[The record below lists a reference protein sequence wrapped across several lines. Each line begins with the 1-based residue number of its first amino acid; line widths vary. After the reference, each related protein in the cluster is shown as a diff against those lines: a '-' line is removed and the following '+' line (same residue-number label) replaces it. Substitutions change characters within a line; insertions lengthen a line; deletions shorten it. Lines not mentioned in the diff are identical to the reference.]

1 MQADTAA
8 IDCRD
13 LTKIYD
19 HHVTAVHDLTLAV
32 PRSTSF
38 GILGQNGAGKSTLV
52 RLIMGFISPTGGSIR
67 VLGEQVVA
75 RAHPHVGYV
84 HERVAFEP
92 RFTGE
97 EHLRFLAV
105 LCGISD
111 SLARRRCAELIDRVH
126 LTSAARRRVGDYSKG
141 MLQRL
146 AIAQALITDPELL
159 ILDEPTSG
167 LDPGGQLE
175 VRQLLRSLRQE
186 RKTIVLCS
194 HYLPEIEEL
203 CDDVGVLHRG
213 QLVAT
218 ASVSG
223 LHRTTDAI
231 EIVLGAAES
240 AASVV
245 ARLGL
250 GQMLLQVDGRRLLL
264 KAEDQLQVLAQLV
277 SEQVPI
283 ESLRPLH
290 ETLEE
295 LYVRAIGRS
304 GVSLSVS
311 EPTSLPV
318 AEPRNE

>member
-1 MQADTAA
+1 MRAPLAPAPTLIRRQRCRGSRATTSATLCALGAPGARRTARRGRPPVTSA
-8 IDCRD
+8 GPSSAGRSGQ
-13 LTKIYD
+13 TRVTE
-19 HHVTAVHDLTLAV
+19 VTA
-32 PRSTSF
+32 ST
-38 GILGQNGAGKSTLV
+38 
-52 RLIMGFISPTGGSIR
+52 
-67 VLGEQVVA
+67 
-75 RAHPHVGYV
+75 Y
-84 HERVAFEP
+84 
-92 RFTGE
+92 
-97 EHLRFLAV
+97 
-105 LCGISD
+105 
-111 SLARRRCAELIDRVH
+111 
-126 LTSAARRRVGDYSKG
+126 
-141 MLQRL
+141 QRL
-146 AIAQALITDPELL
+146 AIAQALLTDPELL

-175 VRQLLRSLRQE
+175 VRQVLRSLRQE
-186 RKTIVLCS
+186 RKTMVLCS
-194 HYLPEIEEL
+194 HYLAEIEEL

-231 EIVLGAAES
+231 EIVIGGAES
-240 AASVV
+240 AANVA

-304 GVSLSVS
+304 GSTLHLS